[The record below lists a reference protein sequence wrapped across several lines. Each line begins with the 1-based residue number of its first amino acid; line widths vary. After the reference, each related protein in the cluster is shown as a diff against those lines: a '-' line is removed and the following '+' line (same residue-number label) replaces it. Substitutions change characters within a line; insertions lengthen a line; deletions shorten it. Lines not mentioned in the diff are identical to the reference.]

1 MVILSPM
8 TSVNVEVVKNSNES
22 ATNLIRRFQ
31 KRVQGA
37 GVLMRVRG
45 IRYSGRPENKT
56 TRKKRALAILAKKE
70 KYEEAAKIGKPITTK
85 KKRR

>member
-1 MVILSPM
+1 M
-8 TSVNVEVVKNSNES
+8 TNVNVEVVKNSSES

-37 GVLMRVRG
+37 GILMRVRG
-45 IRYSGRPENKT
+45 IRYSERPDNKS
-56 TRKKRALAILAKKE
+56 TRKKRALAILAKKI
-70 KYEEAAKIGKPITTK
+70 KFEEAAKIGKPIITK